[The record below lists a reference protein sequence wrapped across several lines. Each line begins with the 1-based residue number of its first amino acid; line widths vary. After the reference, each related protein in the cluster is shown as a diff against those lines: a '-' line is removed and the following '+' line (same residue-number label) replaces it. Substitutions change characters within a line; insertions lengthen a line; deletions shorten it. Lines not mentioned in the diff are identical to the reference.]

1 MFNFVKAY
9 TASEVAYANGRTDK
23 GNGVSTVAGYWMDRI
38 VLYLD
43 VAVMMTNLFN
53 ECDLDYFFQKFGKGL
68 VSLSGFLDMLT
79 NFMFRFFSD
88 DDAALYTA
96 LSTGLEN
103 NDPAAVGL
111 GIGRFIKVFLV
122 VEIPVVTESL

>member
-1 MFNFVKAY
+1 MY
-9 TASEVAYANGRTDK
+9 
-23 GNGVSTVAGYWMDRI
+23 MD
-38 VLYLD
+38 VT
-43 VAVMMTNLFN
+43 VMMTNLYN

-79 NFMFRFFSD
+79 NFMFRFFSE

-96 LSTGLEN
+96 LSTGLES
-103 NDPAAVGL
+103 NDAAAVGL